1 MSIEKELDRLESLI
15 LDSPRLPLG
24 GRTFINEEEALDILD
39 RIRVNLPA
47 ELAEAQNILKTRD
60 SLLAQARQQA
70 SQVREQARLEGEQVI
85 AGAKREA
92 ERYLNESELLKTV
105 EAQANQI
112 RTQAARELENYQRQ
126 AEEVRER
133 TKLEAERMLAESQT
147 QATAIQDE
155 ADLYAE
161 KILAQLELSLD
172 RTLQSIRAGRQQ
184 LKKSP

>member
-39 RIRVNLPA
+39 RVRVNLPT

-105 EAQANQI
+105 EAQASQI

-126 AEEVRER
+126 AEELRER
-133 TKLEAERMLAESQT
+133 TKVEAERMLADSQT
-147 QATAIQDE
+147 QASAIQDE

-161 KILAQLELSLD
+161 KILAQLELNLD